1 VRPRRPTALLASA
14 RMWETVDLRELRV
27 FLTLAEELH
36 FGRTAERLHLTSSR
50 VSQSI
55 RTLERKLGSELVYR
69 TSRQVQL
76 TAAGERFRS
85 EAGAAY
91 DELMQVLR
99 RTQARTA
106 GMEGVLRLG
115 LLSPPAAG
123 PHLLAIVDAFTAR
136 HPECRVEITLA
147 SWPDPFAKLR
157 RGDMDVMAS
166 WLPLEQPDVTIG
178 PELTSES
185 RVLAVA
191 SDHPLAQRDRVS
203 VEDLADECVPDFELG
218 PKELHEAW
226 IPSRTPSGRPIP
238 RAPGRMIANDTAA
251 LAVRLGRGELVH
263 PTVASARSYL
273 GHLGVALVPIDDM
286 PPLRSALIWRRR
298 SGEVRVRAFVK
309 LAREVLGNVRHGGR
323 AHRAVRVASPA

>member
-1 VRPRRPTALLASA
+1 
-14 RMWETVDLRELRV
+14 MWETVDLRELRV

-55 RTLERKLGSELVYR
+55 RALERKLGSELVYR

-76 TAAGERFRS
+76 TAAGERFRR
-85 EAGAAY
+85 EAGSAY

-115 LLSPPAAG
+115 LFSPPAAG

-136 HPECRVEITLA
+136 HPECRVEITPA
-147 SWPDPFAKLR
+147 SWPDPLAQLR

-166 WLPLEQPDVTIG
+166 WLPLDQPDLTIG
-178 PELTSES
+178 PELARES

-203 VEDLADECVPDFELG
+203 VEDLADHCVADFDPV

-226 IPSRTPSGRPIP
+226 IPSRTPSGRAIP
-238 RAPGRMIANDTAA
+238 RAPNRMLPNDIPA
-251 LAVRLGRGELVH
+251 LAVRLARGELVH
-263 PTVASARSYL
+263 PTVASAGTYL
-273 GHLGVALVPIDDM
+273 GHLGVALVPIADM
-286 PPLRSALIWRRR
+286 PPLRSALVWRRR
-298 SGEVRVRAFVK
+298 SGDARLRAFLR
-309 LAREVLGNVRHGGR
+309 LAREALGNAGARHGRR
-323 AHRAVRVASPA
+323 AHRAARVPSTA